1 MSASVSRTSAP
12 SSSPL
17 REERERGRDL
27 AVSTREGRVGRS
39 GARSGPRPPRGR
51 SRSFDGGP
59 RDLRSQQLLGRS
71 RFGVVCSPG
80 SPNARKTLSHI
91 GPELR
96 QDYPL
101 NLSISISGGK
111 ETNQDSPSNGERT
124 GKSPACQSG
133 PSGSELWSGGRCS
146 ARSERQV
153 RWKAA
158 SQRVTTPW
166 AFGFRASRARS
177 AESGCLGMQL

>member
-1 MSASVSRTSAP
+1 MSASVSRTPAP
-12 SSSPL
+12 SFSPS
-17 REERERGRDL
+17 RER
-27 AVSTREGRVGRS
+27 REGATWPSRARLRVRS
-39 GARSGPRPPRGR
+39 RRPKRSAIRAAPLAAALGALTVTLESSTSSLRGR
-51 SRSFDGGP
+51 FERA
-59 RDLRSQQLLGRS
+59 LRHRPM
-71 RFGVVCSPG
+71 PG
-80 SPNARKTLSHI
+80 NFLHI

-133 PSGSELWSGGRCS
+133 LSGSELWSGGRCS
-146 ARSERQV
+146 ARSDRQV

-166 AFGFRASRARS
+166 AVGFRASRARS